1 MLSTMRQLSVEK
13 QRQNIS
19 EMETEASA
27 NHHLHHHH
35 HLHSGQAI
43 IIVILVIFMKEFA
56 LKVFIVFIYCE
67 RESRTAKMET
77 QIHTSISSHPSIYP
91 HSYKVDLMEISVLAT
106 L

>member
-67 RESRTAKMET
+67 RESRTAKMDPRDRHRSAGIWDFPC
-77 QIHTSISSHPSIYP
+77 QKDHP
-91 HSYKVDLMEISVLAT
+91 HR
-106 L
+106 